1 MKNIKRVPV
10 VLQMEAVE
18 CGAASLAMI
27 LAYYKRFIPLE
38 KMRIDCNV
46 TRDGSLAK
54 YIVKAAAKHGL
65 EAKAYKMD
73 PEQIRQR
80 QDFPMIIHWNFNH
93 FVVLCG
99 FRGTDA
105 VINDPASGRIRV
117 PAEVF
122 DRSFTGIALCFQQ
135 GEAFERTGMP
145 AQTGGFI
152 KKMCRGQKSAFVF
165 IVVLGAAYSLL
176 NGLPPVFYKI
186 FTDRILLG
194 GSPEWLPALLL
205 AMLAAGVGMFLTGSL
220 QVLFARRLQ
229 AQLRIR
235 EAAVFFRKLLRLPA
249 AFFDQRFCGDIVSR
263 QQDGQ
268 EIISLFFERILPAF
282 MEVILMLCLY
292 GLMFSLDVRMSLV
305 AAVAGVLQLLAALL
319 RARHYGNLGRNLSR
333 DSGKLSGVKLSGISM
348 IETIKASGAEQGLLE
363 RILGYQTRYDN
374 ARLELE
380 KSRIRLGILPG
391 LMSGLSNGII
401 LILGIYAVFEGRQTI
416 GTLAAFQ
423 AFLQLCFSPMTSFAQ
438 GLQAAQ
444 EMKGNVERVQDVL
457 EYEDDP
463 LTGGAALSGSDV
475 LSGKKDDP
483 LPGSD
488 VLPETKDDP
497 LPEGNI
503 LSGTENSPLPE
514 TGDAGRLTG
523 RLCVRDISFGYSPV
537 TEPLIR
543 EFSMEAEP
551 GKVIALAGGSGSGK
565 STVTKLLCGLYP
577 CASGEVLYDDVRL
590 EELDIRLLRRSVAVV
605 DQQIALFGGTVRDN
619 ITMWDDSIRQE
630 KVIQACKD
638 ACIHQDIM
646 ARKHGYQHV
655 IREGG
660 SDFSG
665 GQRQRLEIARALV
678 KDPSVLI
685 MDEATS
691 ALDVMTEQKVMEAVR
706 RRGMTCVVIAHRLST
721 IRDADEIIMLERGV
735 IKERG
740 THEELMAADGA
751 YAALLR
757 ADEAGASPMKQ
768 ESAEQADAQKGE

>member
-1 MKNIKRVPV
+1 MENVKRVPV

-54 YIVKAAAKHGL
+54 YIVKAAAKHEL
-65 EAKAYKMD
+65 ETKAYKMD

-99 FRGTDA
+99 FRGKDA

-122 DRSFTGIALCFQQ
+122 DRSFTGIALCFRP
-135 GEAFERTGMP
+135 GEAFERIGMP

-152 KKMCRGQKSAFVF
+152 KKMCRGQKAAFVF
-165 IVVLGAAYSLL
+165 VIVLGAVYSLL

-205 AMLAAGVGMFLTGSL
+205 AMLVTGTGMLLAGGL
-220 QVLFARRLQ
+220 QVLFAKRLQ

-235 EAAVFFRKLLRLPA
+235 EAAVLFRKLLRLPA

-268 EIISLFFERILPAF
+268 EIISLFFERILPAL

-305 AAVAGVLQLLAALL
+305 AAAAGILQLLAALL
-319 RARHYGNLGRNLSR
+319 RAHHYGNLGRNLSR

-391 LMSGLSNGII
+391 LMAGLSNGII
-401 LILGIYAVFEGRQTI
+401 LILGIYAVFEGKQTI

-463 LTGGAALSGSDV
+463 LSGGAA
-475 LSGKKDDP
+475 

-488 VLPETKDDP
+488 VLPETENDP
-497 LPEGNI
+497 LSGGAVLPEMENDP
-503 LSGTENSPLPE
+503 LSGGAVLPE
-514 TGDAGRLTG
+514 TENAGRLTG

-543 EFSMEAEP
+543 NFSMEAEP

-565 STVTKLLCGLYP
+565 STVAKLLCGLYP
-577 CASGEVLYDDVRL
+577 CASGAVLYDDVRL
-590 EELDIRLLRRSVAVV
+590 EKLDIRLLRRSVAVV

-665 GQRQRLEIARALV
+665 GQRQRMEIARALV

-691 ALDVMTEQKVMEAVR
+691 ALDVMTEQKVMDAVR

-721 IRDADEIIMLERGV
+721 IRDADEIIMLECGV

-757 ADEAGASPMKQ
+757 ADEEGASPIKQ
-768 ESAEQADAQKGE
+768 ESAEQADVQKGE

>member
-1 MKNIKRVPV
+1 MENVKRVPV

-54 YIVKAAAKHGL
+54 YIVKAAAKHEL

-122 DRSFTGIALCFQQ
+122 DRSFTGIALCFRP
-135 GEAFERTGMP
+135 GEAFERIGMP

-152 KKMCRGQKSAFVF
+152 KKMCRGQKAAFVF
-165 IVVLGAAYSLL
+165 VIVLGAVYSLL

-205 AMLAAGVGMFLTGSL
+205 AMLATGTGMLLAGGL
-220 QVLFARRLQ
+220 QVLFAKRLQ

-268 EIISLFFERILPAF
+268 EIISLFFERILPAL

-305 AAVAGVLQLLAALL
+305 AAVAGALQLLAALL

-391 LMSGLSNGII
+391 LMAGLSNGII
-401 LILGIYAVFEGRQTI
+401 LILGIYAVFEGQQTI

-463 LTGGAALSGSDV
+463 LLGGAA
-475 LSGKKDDP
+475 

-488 VLPETKDDP
+488 VLPETV
-497 LPEGNI
+497 NV
-503 LSGTENSPLPE
+503 
-514 TGDAGRLTG
+514 GRLTG

-543 EFSMEAEP
+543 NFSMEAKP

-565 STVTKLLCGLYP
+565 STVAKLLCGLYP
-577 CASGEVLYDDVRL
+577 CASGAVLYDDVRL

-665 GQRQRLEIARALV
+665 GQRQRMEIARALV

-691 ALDVMTEQKVMEAVR
+691 ALDVMTEQKVMDAVR

-721 IRDADEIIMLERGV
+721 IRDADEIIMLECGV

-751 YAALLR
+751 YASLLR
-757 ADEAGASPMKQ
+757 ADEEVASPIKQ
-768 ESAEQADAQKGE
+768 ESAEQADVQKGE

>member
-1 MKNIKRVPV
+1 MKNVKRVPV

-54 YIVKAAAKHGL
+54 YIVKAAAKHEL

-99 FRGTDA
+99 FRGKDA

-122 DRSFTGIALCFQQ
+122 DRSFTGIALCFRP
-135 GEAFERTGMP
+135 GEAFERIGMP

-152 KKMCRGQKSAFVF
+152 KKMCRGQKAAFVF
-165 IVVLGAAYSLL
+165 VIVLGAVYSLL

-205 AMLAAGVGMFLTGSL
+205 AMLVTGTGMLLAGGL
-220 QVLFARRLQ
+220 QVLFAKRLQ

-268 EIISLFFERILPAF
+268 EIISLFFERILPAL

-305 AAVAGVLQLLAALL
+305 AAAAGILQLLAALL
-319 RARHYGNLGRNLSR
+319 RAHHYGNLGRNLSR

-391 LMSGLSNGII
+391 LMAGFSNGII
-401 LILGIYAVFEGRQTI
+401 LILGIYAVFEGKQTI

-463 LTGGAALSGSDV
+463 LSGGAA
-475 LSGKKDDP
+475 

-488 VLPETKDDP
+488 VLPETENDP
-497 LPEGNI
+497 L
-503 LSGTENSPLPE
+503 SGGAALPE
-514 TGDAGRLTG
+514 TENAGRLTG

-543 EFSMEAEP
+543 SFSMEAEP

-565 STVTKLLCGLYP
+565 STVAKLLCGLYP
-577 CASGEVLYDDVRL
+577 CASGAVLYDDVRL

-665 GQRQRLEIARALV
+665 GQRQRMEIARALV

-691 ALDVMTEQKVMEAVR
+691 ALDVMTEQKVMDAVR

-721 IRDADEIIMLERGV
+721 IRDADEIIMLECGV

-757 ADEAGASPMKQ
+757 ADEEGASPIKQ

>member
-1 MKNIKRVPV
+1 MENVKRVPV

-54 YIVKAAAKHGL
+54 YIVKAAAKHEL
-65 EAKAYKMD
+65 ETKAYKMD
-73 PEQIRQR
+73 TEQIRQR

-122 DRSFTGIALCFQQ
+122 DRSFTGIALCFRP
-135 GEAFERTGMP
+135 GEAFERIGMP

-152 KKMCRGQKSAFVF
+152 KKMCRGQKAAFVF
-165 IVVLGAAYSLL
+165 VIVLGAVYSLL

-205 AMLAAGVGMFLTGSL
+205 AMLATGTGMLLAGGL
-220 QVLFARRLQ
+220 QVLFAKRLQ

-268 EIISLFFERILPAF
+268 EIISLFFERILPAL

-305 AAVAGVLQLLAALL
+305 AAVAGILQLLAALL

-391 LMSGLSNGII
+391 LMAGLSNGII
-401 LILGIYAVFEGRQTI
+401 LILGIYAVFEGKQTI

-463 LTGGAALSGSDV
+463 LSGGAA
-475 LSGKKDDP
+475 

-488 VLPETKDDP
+488 VLPET
-497 LPEGNI
+497 
-503 LSGTENSPLPE
+503 EN
-514 TGDAGRLTG
+514 AGRLTG

-543 EFSMEAEP
+543 SFSMEAEP

-565 STVTKLLCGLYP
+565 STVAKLLCGLYP
-577 CASGEVLYDDVRL
+577 CASGAVLYDDVRL

-665 GQRQRLEIARALV
+665 GQRQRMEIARALV

-691 ALDVMTEQKVMEAVR
+691 ALDVMTEQKVMDAVR

-721 IRDADEIIMLERGV
+721 IRDADEIIMLECGV

-757 ADEAGASPMKQ
+757 ADEEGASPIKQ
-768 ESAEQADAQKGE
+768 ESAEQADVQKGE

>member
-1 MKNIKRVPV
+1 MENVKRVPV

-54 YIVKAAAKHGL
+54 YIVKAAAKHEL
-65 EAKAYKMD
+65 ETKAYKMD

-122 DRSFTGIALCFQQ
+122 DRSFTGIALCFRP
-135 GEAFERTGMP
+135 GEAFERIGMP

-152 KKMCRGQKSAFVF
+152 KKMCRGQKAAFVF
-165 IVVLGAAYSLL
+165 VIVLGAVYSLL

-205 AMLAAGVGMFLTGSL
+205 AMLATGTGMLLAGGL
-220 QVLFARRLQ
+220 QVLFAKRLQ

-249 AFFDQRFCGDIVSR
+249 AFFDQRCGGDIVSR

-268 EIISLFFERILPAF
+268 ESISLFFERILPAL
-282 MEVILMLCLY
+282 MEVILMFCLY

-305 AAVAGVLQLLAALL
+305 AVAAGILQLLAALL

-391 LMSGLSNGII
+391 LMAGLSNGII
-401 LILGIYAVFEGRQTI
+401 LILGIYAVFEGKQTI

-463 LTGGAALSGSDV
+463 LSGGAALPETENDS
-475 LSGKKDDP
+475 
-483 LPGSD
+483 LPGGAALPETENDSLPGGA
-488 VLPETKDDP
+488 VLPET
-497 LPEGNI
+497 GN
-503 LSGTENSPLPE
+503 T
-514 TGDAGRLTG
+514 GRLTG

-543 EFSMEAEP
+543 SFSMEAEP

-565 STVTKLLCGLYP
+565 STVAKLLCGLYP
-577 CASGEVLYDDVRL
+577 CASGAVLYDDVRL

-665 GQRQRLEIARALV
+665 GQRQRMEIARALV

-691 ALDVMTEQKVMEAVR
+691 ALDVMTEQKVMDAVR

-757 ADEAGASPMKQ
+757 ADEEGASPIKQ

>member
-1 MKNIKRVPV
+1 MENVKRVPV

-54 YIVKAAAKHGL
+54 YIVKAAAKHEL
-65 EAKAYKMD
+65 ETKAYKMD

-99 FRGTDA
+99 FRGKDA

-122 DRSFTGIALCFQQ
+122 DRSFTGIALCFRP
-135 GEAFERTGMP
+135 GEAFERIGMP

-152 KKMCRGQKSAFVF
+152 KKMCRGQKAAFVF
-165 IVVLGAAYSLL
+165 VIVLGAVYSLL

-205 AMLAAGVGMFLTGSL
+205 AMLVTGTGMLLAGGL
-220 QVLFARRLQ
+220 QVLFAKRLQ

-268 EIISLFFERILPAF
+268 EIISLFFERILPAL

-305 AAVAGVLQLLAALL
+305 AAAAGILQLLAALL
-319 RARHYGNLGRNLSR
+319 RAHHYGNLGRNLSR

-391 LMSGLSNGII
+391 LMAGLSNGII
-401 LILGIYAVFEGRQTI
+401 LILGIYAVFEGKQTI

-423 AFLQLCFSPMTSFAQ
+423 EFLQLCFSPMTSFAQ

-463 LTGGAALSGSDV
+463 LSGGAA
-475 LSGKKDDP
+475 

-488 VLPETKDDP
+488 VLPETENDP
-497 LPEGNI
+497 LSGGAVLPEMENDP
-503 LSGTENSPLPE
+503 LSGGAVLPE
-514 TGDAGRLTG
+514 TENAGRLTG

-543 EFSMEAEP
+543 NFSMEAEP

-565 STVTKLLCGLYP
+565 STVAKLLCGLYP
-577 CASGEVLYDDVRL
+577 CASGAVLYDDVRL
-590 EELDIRLLRRSVAVV
+590 EKLDIRLLRRSVAVV

-665 GQRQRLEIARALV
+665 GQRQRMEIARALV

-691 ALDVMTEQKVMEAVR
+691 ALDVMTEQKVMDAVR

-721 IRDADEIIMLERGV
+721 IRDADEIIMLECGV

-757 ADEAGASPMKQ
+757 ADEEGASPIKQ
-768 ESAEQADAQKGE
+768 ESAEQADVQKGE

>member
-1 MKNIKRVPV
+1 MENVKRVPV

-54 YIVKAAAKHGL
+54 YIVKAAAKHEL
-65 EAKAYKMD
+65 ETKAYKMD

-99 FRGTDA
+99 FRGKDA

-122 DRSFTGIALCFQQ
+122 DRSFTGIALCFRP
-135 GEAFERTGMP
+135 GEAFERIGMP

-152 KKMCRGQKSAFVF
+152 KKMCRGQKAAFVF
-165 IVVLGAAYSLL
+165 VIVLGAVYSLL

-205 AMLAAGVGMFLTGSL
+205 AMLVTGTGMLLAGGL
-220 QVLFARRLQ
+220 QVLFAKRLQ

-268 EIISLFFERILPAF
+268 EIISLFFERILPAL

-305 AAVAGVLQLLAALL
+305 AAAAGILQLLAALL
-319 RARHYGNLGRNLSR
+319 RAHHYGNLGRNLSR

-391 LMSGLSNGII
+391 LMAGLSNGII
-401 LILGIYAVFEGRQTI
+401 LILGIYAVFEGKQTI

-463 LTGGAALSGSDV
+463 LSGGAA
-475 LSGKKDDP
+475 

-488 VLPETKDDP
+488 VLPETENDP
-497 LPEGNI
+497 LSGGAVLPEMENDP
-503 LSGTENSPLPE
+503 LSGGAVLPE
-514 TGDAGRLTG
+514 TENAGRLTG

-543 EFSMEAEP
+543 NFSMEAEP

-565 STVTKLLCGLYP
+565 STVAKLLCGLYP
-577 CASGEVLYDDVRL
+577 CASGAVLYDDVRL
-590 EELDIRLLRRSVAVV
+590 EKLDIRLLRRSVAVV
-605 DQQIALFGGTVRDN
+605 GQQIALFGGTVRDN

-665 GQRQRLEIARALV
+665 GQRQRMEIARALV

-691 ALDVMTEQKVMEAVR
+691 ALDVMTEQKVMDAVR

-721 IRDADEIIMLERGV
+721 IRDADEIIMLECGV

-757 ADEAGASPMKQ
+757 ADEEGASPIKQ
-768 ESAEQADAQKGE
+768 ESAEQADVQKGE

>member
-1 MKNIKRVPV
+1 MENVKRVPV

-54 YIVKAAAKHGL
+54 YIVKAAAKHEL
-65 EAKAYKMD
+65 ETKAYKMD

-99 FRGTDA
+99 FRGKDA

-122 DRSFTGIALCFQQ
+122 DRSFTGIALCFRP
-135 GEAFERTGMP
+135 GEAFERIGMP

-152 KKMCRGQKSAFVF
+152 KKMCRGQKAAFVF
-165 IVVLGAAYSLL
+165 VIVLGAVYSLL

-205 AMLAAGVGMFLTGSL
+205 AMLVTGTGMLLAGGL
-220 QVLFARRLQ
+220 QVLFAKRLQ

-268 EIISLFFERILPAF
+268 EIISLFFERILPAL

-305 AAVAGVLQLLAALL
+305 AAAAGILQLLAALL
-319 RARHYGNLGRNLSR
+319 RAHHYGNLGRNLSR

-391 LMSGLSNGII
+391 LMAGFSNGII
-401 LILGIYAVFEGRQTI
+401 LILGIYAVFEGKQTI

-463 LTGGAALSGSDV
+463 LSGGAA
-475 LSGKKDDP
+475 

-488 VLPETKDDP
+488 VLPETENDP
-497 LPEGNI
+497 L
-503 LSGTENSPLPE
+503 SGGAALPE
-514 TGDAGRLTG
+514 TENAGRLTG

-543 EFSMEAEP
+543 SFSMEAEP

-565 STVTKLLCGLYP
+565 STVAKLLCGLYP
-577 CASGEVLYDDVRL
+577 CASGAVLYDDVRL

-665 GQRQRLEIARALV
+665 GQRQRMEIARALV

-691 ALDVMTEQKVMEAVR
+691 ALDVMTEQKVMDAVR
-706 RRGMTCVVIAHRLST
+706 RRGMTCVVIARRLST
-721 IRDADEIIMLERGV
+721 IRDADEIIMLECGV

-757 ADEAGASPMKQ
+757 ADEEGASPIKQ

>member
-1 MKNIKRVPV
+1 MENVKRVPV

-54 YIVKAAAKHGL
+54 YIVKAAAKHEL
-65 EAKAYKMD
+65 ETKAYKMD

-99 FRGTDA
+99 FRGKDA

-122 DRSFTGIALCFQQ
+122 DRSFTGIALCFRP
-135 GEAFERTGMP
+135 GEAFERIGMP

-152 KKMCRGQKSAFVF
+152 KKMCRGQKAAFVF
-165 IVVLGAAYSLL
+165 VIVLGAVYSLL

-205 AMLAAGVGMFLTGSL
+205 AMLVTGTGMLLAGGL
-220 QVLFARRLQ
+220 QVLFAKRLQ

-268 EIISLFFERILPAF
+268 EIISLFFERILPAL

-305 AAVAGVLQLLAALL
+305 AAAAGILQLLAALL
-319 RARHYGNLGRNLSR
+319 RAHHYGNLGRNLSR

-391 LMSGLSNGII
+391 LMAGLSNGII
-401 LILGIYAVFEGRQTI
+401 LILGIYAVFEGKQTI

-463 LTGGAALSGSDV
+463 LSGGAA
-475 LSGKKDDP
+475 

-488 VLPETKDDP
+488 VLPETENDP
-497 LPEGNI
+497 LSGGAVLPEMENDP
-503 LSGTENSPLPE
+503 LSGGAVLPE
-514 TGDAGRLTG
+514 TENAGRLTG

-543 EFSMEAEP
+543 NFSMEAEP

-565 STVTKLLCGLYP
+565 STVAKLLCGLYP
-577 CASGEVLYDDVRL
+577 CASGAVLYDDVRL
-590 EELDIRLLRRSVAVV
+590 EKLDIRLLRRSVAVV

-665 GQRQRLEIARALV
+665 GQRQRMEIARALV
-678 KDPSVLI
+678 KDSSVLI

-691 ALDVMTEQKVMEAVR
+691 ALDVMTEQKVMDAVR

-721 IRDADEIIMLERGV
+721 IRDADEIIMLECGV

-757 ADEAGASPMKQ
+757 ADEEGASPIKQ
-768 ESAEQADAQKGE
+768 ESAEQADVQKGE

>member
-1 MKNIKRVPV
+1 MENVKRVPV

-54 YIVKAAAKHGL
+54 YIVKAAAKHEL

-99 FRGTDA
+99 FCGTDA

-122 DRSFTGIALCFQQ
+122 DRSFTGIALCFRP
-135 GEAFERTGMP
+135 GEAFERIGMP

-152 KKMCRGQKSAFVF
+152 KKMCRGQKAAFVF
-165 IVVLGAAYSLL
+165 VIVLGAVYSLL

-205 AMLAAGVGMFLTGSL
+205 AMLATGTGMLLAGGL
-220 QVLFARRLQ
+220 QVLFAKRLQ

-268 EIISLFFERILPAF
+268 EIISLFFERILPAL

-305 AAVAGVLQLLAALL
+305 AAVAGALQLLAALL

-391 LMSGLSNGII
+391 LMAGLSNGII
-401 LILGIYAVFEGRQTI
+401 LILGIYAVFEGQQTI

-463 LTGGAALSGSDV
+463 LLGGAA
-475 LSGKKDDP
+475 

-488 VLPETKDDP
+488 VLPETV
-497 LPEGNI
+497 NV
-503 LSGTENSPLPE
+503 
-514 TGDAGRLTG
+514 GRLTG

-543 EFSMEAEP
+543 NFSMEAKP

-565 STVTKLLCGLYP
+565 STVAKLLCGLYP
-577 CASGEVLYDDVRL
+577 CASGAVLYDDVRL

-665 GQRQRLEIARALV
+665 GQRQRMEIARALV

-691 ALDVMTEQKVMEAVR
+691 ALDVMTEQKVMDAVR

-757 ADEAGASPMKQ
+757 ADEEGASPIKQ

>member
-1 MKNIKRVPV
+1 MENVKRVPV

-54 YIVKAAAKHGL
+54 YIVKAAAKHEL
-65 EAKAYKMD
+65 ETKAYKMD

-122 DRSFTGIALCFQQ
+122 DRSFTGIALCFRP
-135 GEAFERTGMP
+135 GEAFERIGMP

-152 KKMCRGQKSAFVF
+152 KKMCRGQKAAFVF
-165 IVVLGAAYSLL
+165 VIVLGAVYSLL

-205 AMLAAGVGMFLTGSL
+205 AMLATGTGMLLAGGL
-220 QVLFARRLQ
+220 QVLFAKRLQ

-268 EIISLFFERILPAF
+268 EIISLFFERILPAL
-282 MEVILMLCLY
+282 MEVILMFCLY

-305 AAVAGVLQLLAALL
+305 AVAAGILQLLAALL

-391 LMSGLSNGII
+391 LMAGLSNGII
-401 LILGIYAVFEGRQTI
+401 LILGIYAVFEGKQTI

-463 LTGGAALSGSDV
+463 LSGGAALPETENDS
-475 LSGKKDDP
+475 
-483 LPGSD
+483 LPG
-488 VLPETKDDP
+488 
-497 LPEGNI
+497 GAA
-503 LSGTENSPLPE
+503 LPE
-514 TGDAGRLTG
+514 TGNTGRLTG

-543 EFSMEAEP
+543 SFSMEAEP

-565 STVTKLLCGLYP
+565 STVAKLLCGLYP
-577 CASGEVLYDDVRL
+577 CASGAVLYDDVRL

-665 GQRQRLEIARALV
+665 GQRQRMEIARALV

-691 ALDVMTEQKVMEAVR
+691 ALDVMTEQKVMDAVR

-757 ADEAGASPMKQ
+757 ADEEGASPIKQ

>member
-1 MKNIKRVPV
+1 MENVKRVPV

-54 YIVKAAAKHGL
+54 YIVKAAAKHEL

-99 FRGTDA
+99 FCGTDA

-122 DRSFTGIALCFQQ
+122 DRSFTGIALCFRP
-135 GEAFERTGMP
+135 GEAFERIGMP

-152 KKMCRGQKSAFVF
+152 KKMCRGQKAAFVF
-165 IVVLGAAYSLL
+165 VIVLGAVYSLL

-205 AMLAAGVGMFLTGSL
+205 AMLATGTGMLLAGGL
-220 QVLFARRLQ
+220 QVLFAKRLQ

-268 EIISLFFERILPAF
+268 EIISLFFERILPAL

-305 AAVAGVLQLLAALL
+305 AAVAGALQLLAALL

-391 LMSGLSNGII
+391 LMAGLSNGII
-401 LILGIYAVFEGRQTI
+401 LILGIYAVFEGQQTI

-463 LTGGAALSGSDV
+463 LLGGAA
-475 LSGKKDDP
+475 

-488 VLPETKDDP
+488 VLPETV
-497 LPEGNI
+497 NV
-503 LSGTENSPLPE
+503 
-514 TGDAGRLTG
+514 GRLTG

-543 EFSMEAEP
+543 SFSMEAEP

-565 STVTKLLCGLYP
+565 STVAKLLCGLYP
-577 CASGEVLYDDVRL
+577 CASGAVLYDDVRL

-665 GQRQRLEIARALV
+665 GQRQRMEIARALV

-691 ALDVMTEQKVMEAVR
+691 ALDVMTEQKVMDAVR

-721 IRDADEIIMLERGV
+721 IRDADEIIMLECGV

-757 ADEAGASPMKQ
+757 ADEEGASPIKQ
-768 ESAEQADAQKGE
+768 ESAEQADVQKGE

>member
-1 MKNIKRVPV
+1 MENVKRVPV

-54 YIVKAAAKHGL
+54 YIVKAAAKHEL
-65 EAKAYKMD
+65 ETKAYKMD

-99 FRGTDA
+99 FRGKDA

-122 DRSFTGIALCFQQ
+122 DRSFTGIALCFRP
-135 GEAFERTGMP
+135 GEAFERIGMP

-152 KKMCRGQKSAFVF
+152 KKMCRGQKAAFVF
-165 IVVLGAAYSLL
+165 VIVLGAVYSLL

-205 AMLAAGVGMFLTGSL
+205 AMLVTGTGMLLAGGL
-220 QVLFARRLQ
+220 QVLFAKRLQ

-268 EIISLFFERILPAF
+268 EIISLFFERILPAL

-305 AAVAGVLQLLAALL
+305 AAAAGILQLLAALL
-319 RARHYGNLGRNLSR
+319 RAHHYGNLGRNLSR

-391 LMSGLSNGII
+391 LMAGFSNGII
-401 LILGIYAVFEGRQTI
+401 LILGIYAVFEGKQTI

-463 LTGGAALSGSDV
+463 LSGGAA
-475 LSGKKDDP
+475 

-488 VLPETKDDP
+488 VLPETENDP
-497 LPEGNI
+497 L
-503 LSGTENSPLPE
+503 SGGAALPE
-514 TGDAGRLTG
+514 TENAGRLTG

-543 EFSMEAEP
+543 SFSMEAEP

-565 STVTKLLCGLYP
+565 STVAKLLCGLYP
-577 CASGEVLYDDVRL
+577 CASGAVLYDDVRL

-665 GQRQRLEIARALV
+665 GQRQRMEIARALV

-691 ALDVMTEQKVMEAVR
+691 ALDVMTEQKVMDAVR

-721 IRDADEIIMLERGV
+721 IRDADEIIMLECGV

-757 ADEAGASPMKQ
+757 EDEEGASPIKQ

>member
-1 MKNIKRVPV
+1 MENVKRVPV

-54 YIVKAAAKHGL
+54 YIVKAAAKHEL
-65 EAKAYKMD
+65 ETKAYKMD

-122 DRSFTGIALCFQQ
+122 DRSFTGIALCFRP
-135 GEAFERTGMP
+135 GEAFERIGMP

-152 KKMCRGQKSAFVF
+152 KKMCRGQKAAFVF
-165 IVVLGAAYSLL
+165 VIVLGAVYSLL

-205 AMLAAGVGMFLTGSL
+205 AMLVTGTGMLLAGGL
-220 QVLFARRLQ
+220 QVLFAKRLQ

-268 EIISLFFERILPAF
+268 EIISLFFERILPAL
-282 MEVILMLCLY
+282 MEVILMFCLY

-305 AAVAGVLQLLAALL
+305 AVAAGILQLLAALL

-391 LMSGLSNGII
+391 LMAGLSNGII
-401 LILGIYAVFEGRQTI
+401 LILGIYAVFEGKQTI

-463 LTGGAALSGSDV
+463 LSGGAALPETENDS
-475 LSGKKDDP
+475 
-483 LPGSD
+483 LPGGAALPETENDSLPGGA
-488 VLPETKDDP
+488 VLPET
-497 LPEGNI
+497 GN
-503 LSGTENSPLPE
+503 T
-514 TGDAGRLTG
+514 GRLTG

-543 EFSMEAEP
+543 SFSMEAEP

-565 STVTKLLCGLYP
+565 STVAKLLCGLYP
-577 CASGEVLYDDVRL
+577 CASGAVLYDDVRL

-665 GQRQRLEIARALV
+665 GQRQRMEIARALV

-691 ALDVMTEQKVMEAVR
+691 ALDVMTEQKVMDAVR

-721 IRDADEIIMLERGV
+721 IRDADEIIMLECGV

-757 ADEAGASPMKQ
+757 ADEEGASPIKQ
-768 ESAEQADAQKGE
+768 ESAEQADVQKGE

>member
-1 MKNIKRVPV
+1 MENVKRVPV

-54 YIVKAAAKHGL
+54 YIVKAAAKHEL

-122 DRSFTGIALCFQQ
+122 DRSFTGIALCFRP
-135 GEAFERTGMP
+135 GEAFERIGMP

-152 KKMCRGQKSAFVF
+152 KKMCRGQKAAFVF
-165 IVVLGAAYSLL
+165 VIVLGAVYSLL

-205 AMLAAGVGMFLTGSL
+205 AMLATGTGMLLAGGL
-220 QVLFARRLQ
+220 QVLFAKRLQ

-268 EIISLFFERILPAF
+268 EIISLFFERILPAL

-305 AAVAGVLQLLAALL
+305 AAAAGILQLLAALL
-319 RARHYGNLGRNLSR
+319 RAHHYGNLGRNLSR

-391 LMSGLSNGII
+391 LMAGLSNGII
-401 LILGIYAVFEGRQTI
+401 LILGIYAVFEGQQTI

-457 EYEDDP
+457 EYEDDSLP
-463 LTGGAALSGSDV
+463 GGAALPETENDS
-475 LSGKKDDP
+475 
-483 LPGSD
+483 LPGGA
-488 VLPETKDDP
+488 VLPET
-497 LPEGNI
+497 GN
-503 LSGTENSPLPE
+503 T
-514 TGDAGRLTG
+514 GRLTG

-543 EFSMEAEP
+543 SFSMEAEP

-565 STVTKLLCGLYP
+565 STVAKLLCGLYP
-577 CASGEVLYDDVRL
+577 CASGAVLYDDVRL
-590 EELDIRLLRRSVAVV
+590 EELDIQLLRRSVAVV

-665 GQRQRLEIARALV
+665 GQRQRMEIARALV

-691 ALDVMTEQKVMEAVR
+691 ALDVMTEQKVMDAVR

-721 IRDADEIIMLERGV
+721 IRDADEIIMLECGV

-757 ADEAGASPMKQ
+757 ADEEGASPIKQ
-768 ESAEQADAQKGE
+768 ESAEQADVQKGE

>member
-1 MKNIKRVPV
+1 MENVKRVPV

-54 YIVKAAAKHGL
+54 YIVKAAAKHEL
-65 EAKAYKMD
+65 ETKAYKMD

-122 DRSFTGIALCFQQ
+122 DQSFTGIALCFRP
-135 GEAFERTGMP
+135 GEAFERIGMP

-152 KKMCRGQKSAFVF
+152 KKMCRGQKAAFVF
-165 IVVLGAAYSLL
+165 VIVLGAVYSLL

-205 AMLAAGVGMFLTGSL
+205 AMLATGTGMLLAGGL
-220 QVLFARRLQ
+220 QVLFAKRLQ

-268 EIISLFFERILPAF
+268 EIISLFFERILPAL

-305 AAVAGVLQLLAALL
+305 AAVAGILQLLAALL

-391 LMSGLSNGII
+391 LMAGLSNGII
-401 LILGIYAVFEGRQTI
+401 LILGIYAVFEGKQTI

-463 LTGGAALSGSDV
+463 LSGGAA
-475 LSGKKDDP
+475 

-488 VLPETKDDP
+488 VLPET
-497 LPEGNI
+497 
-503 LSGTENSPLPE
+503 EN
-514 TGDAGRLTG
+514 AGRLTG

-543 EFSMEAEP
+543 NFSMEAEP

-565 STVTKLLCGLYP
+565 STVAKLLCGLYP
-577 CASGEVLYDDVRL
+577 CASGAVLYDDVRL

-665 GQRQRLEIARALV
+665 GQRQRMEIARALV

-691 ALDVMTEQKVMEAVR
+691 ALDVMTEQKVMDAVR

-721 IRDADEIIMLERGV
+721 IRDADEIIMLECGV

-757 ADEAGASPMKQ
+757 ADEEGASPIKQ
-768 ESAEQADAQKGE
+768 ESAEQADVQKGE

>member
-1 MKNIKRVPV
+1 MENVKRVPV

-54 YIVKAAAKHGL
+54 YIVKAAAKHEL
-65 EAKAYKMD
+65 ETKAYKMD

-122 DRSFTGIALCFQQ
+122 DRSFTGIALCFRP
-135 GEAFERTGMP
+135 GEAFERIGMP

-152 KKMCRGQKSAFVF
+152 KKMCRGQKAAFVF
-165 IVVLGAAYSLL
+165 VIVLGAVYSLL

-205 AMLAAGVGMFLTGSL
+205 AMLATGTGMLLAGGLL
-220 QVLFARRLQ
+220 VLFAKRLQ

-268 EIISLFFERILPAF
+268 EIISLFFERILPAL
-282 MEVILMLCLY
+282 MEVILMFCLY

-305 AAVAGVLQLLAALL
+305 AVAAGILQLLAALL

-391 LMSGLSNGII
+391 LMAGLSNGII
-401 LILGIYAVFEGRQTI
+401 LILGIYAVFEGKQTI

-463 LTGGAALSGSDV
+463 LSGGAALPETENDS
-475 LSGKKDDP
+475 
-483 LPGSD
+483 LPGGA
-488 VLPETKDDP
+488 VLPET
-497 LPEGNI
+497 GN
-503 LSGTENSPLPE
+503 T
-514 TGDAGRLTG
+514 GRLTG

-543 EFSMEAEP
+543 SFSMEAEP

-565 STVTKLLCGLYP
+565 STVAKLLCGLYP
-577 CASGEVLYDDVRL
+577 CASGAVLYDDVRL

-665 GQRQRLEIARALV
+665 GQRQRMEIARALV

-691 ALDVMTEQKVMEAVR
+691 ALDVMTEQKVMDAVR

-757 ADEAGASPMKQ
+757 ADEEGASPIKQ

>member
-1 MKNIKRVPV
+1 MENVKRVPV

-54 YIVKAAAKHGL
+54 YIVKAAAKHEL
-65 EAKAYKMD
+65 ETKAYKMD

-99 FRGTDA
+99 FRGKDA

-122 DRSFTGIALCFQQ
+122 DRSFTGIALCFRP
-135 GEAFERTGMP
+135 GEAFERIGMP

-152 KKMCRGQKSAFVF
+152 KKMCRGQKVAFVF
-165 IVVLGAAYSLL
+165 VIVLGAVYSLL

-205 AMLAAGVGMFLTGSL
+205 AMLATGTGMLLAGGL
-220 QVLFARRLQ
+220 QVLFAKRLQ

-268 EIISLFFERILPAF
+268 EIISLFFERILPAL
-282 MEVILMLCLY
+282 MEVILMFCLY

-305 AAVAGVLQLLAALL
+305 AVAAGILQLLAALL

-391 LMSGLSNGII
+391 LMAGLSNGII
-401 LILGIYAVFEGRQTI
+401 LILGIYAVFEGKQTI

-463 LTGGAALSGSDV
+463 LSGGAALPETENDS
-475 LSGKKDDP
+475 
-483 LPGSD
+483 LPGGA
-488 VLPETKDDP
+488 VLPET
-497 LPEGNI
+497 GN
-503 LSGTENSPLPE
+503 T
-514 TGDAGRLTG
+514 GRLTG

-543 EFSMEAEP
+543 SFSMEAEP

-565 STVTKLLCGLYP
+565 STVAKLLCGLYP
-577 CASGEVLYDDVRL
+577 CASGAVLYDDVRL

-665 GQRQRLEIARALV
+665 GQRQRMEIARALV

-691 ALDVMTEQKVMEAVR
+691 ALDVMTEQKVMDAVR

-757 ADEAGASPMKQ
+757 ADEEGASPIKQ

>member
-1 MKNIKRVPV
+1 MENVKRVPV

-54 YIVKAAAKHGL
+54 YIVKAAAKHEL
-65 EAKAYKMD
+65 ETKAYKMD

-99 FRGTDA
+99 FRGKDA

-122 DRSFTGIALCFQQ
+122 DRSFTGIALCFRP
-135 GEAFERTGMP
+135 GEAFERIGMP

-152 KKMCRGQKSAFVF
+152 KKMCRGQKAAFVF
-165 IVVLGAAYSLL
+165 VIVLGAVYSLL

-205 AMLAAGVGMFLTGSL
+205 AMLVTGTGMLLAGGL
-220 QVLFARRLQ
+220 QVLFAKRLQ

-268 EIISLFFERILPAF
+268 EIISLFFERILPAL

-305 AAVAGVLQLLAALL
+305 AAAAGILQLLAALL
-319 RARHYGNLGRNLSR
+319 RAHHYGNLGRNLSR

-391 LMSGLSNGII
+391 LMAGFSNGII
-401 LILGIYAVFEGRQTI
+401 LILGIYAVFEGKQTI

-463 LTGGAALSGSDV
+463 LSGGAA
-475 LSGKKDDP
+475 

-488 VLPETKDDP
+488 VLPETENDP
-497 LPEGNI
+497 L
-503 LSGTENSPLPE
+503 SGGAALPE
-514 TGDAGRLTG
+514 TENAGRLTG

-543 EFSMEAEP
+543 SFSMEAEP

-565 STVTKLLCGLYP
+565 STVAKLLCGLYP
-577 CASGEVLYDDVRL
+577 CASGAVLYDDVRL

-665 GQRQRLEIARALV
+665 GQRQRMEIARALV

-691 ALDVMTEQKVMEAVR
+691 ALDVMTEQKVMDAVR

-721 IRDADEIIMLERGV
+721 IRDADEIIMLECGV

-757 ADEAGASPMKQ
+757 ADEEGASPIKQ
-768 ESAEQADAQKGE
+768 ESAEQADVQKGE

>member
-1 MKNIKRVPV
+1 MENVKRVPV

-54 YIVKAAAKHGL
+54 YIVKAAAKHEL
-65 EAKAYKMD
+65 ETKAYKMD

-122 DRSFTGIALCFQQ
+122 DRSFTGIALCFRP
-135 GEAFERTGMP
+135 GEAFERIGMP

-152 KKMCRGQKSAFVF
+152 KKMCRGQKAAFVF
-165 IVVLGAAYSLL
+165 VVVLGAVYSLL

-194 GSPEWLPALLL
+194 GSPEWLPALLF
-205 AMLAAGVGMFLTGSL
+205 AMLATGTGMLLAGGL
-220 QVLFARRLQ
+220 QVLFAKRLQ

-268 EIISLFFERILPAF
+268 EIISLFFERILPAL

-305 AAVAGVLQLLAALL
+305 AAAAGILQLLAALL

-391 LMSGLSNGII
+391 LMAGLSNGII
-401 LILGIYAVFEGRQTI
+401 LILGIYAVFEGQQTI

-463 LTGGAALSGSDV
+463 LSGGAA
-475 LSGKKDDP
+475 

-488 VLPETKDDP
+488 VLPETENDP
-497 LPEGNI
+497 L
-503 LSGTENSPLPE
+503 SGGAALPE
-514 TGDAGRLTG
+514 TENAGRLTG

-543 EFSMEAEP
+543 SFSMEAEP

-565 STVTKLLCGLYP
+565 STVAKLLCGLYP
-577 CASGEVLYDDVRL
+577 CASGAVLYDDVRL

-665 GQRQRLEIARALV
+665 GQRQRMEIARALV

-691 ALDVMTEQKVMEAVR
+691 ALDVMTEQKVMDAVR

-721 IRDADEIIMLERGV
+721 IRDADEIIMLECGV

-757 ADEAGASPMKQ
+757 ADEEGASPIKQ
-768 ESAEQADAQKGE
+768 ESAEQADVQKGE

>member
-1 MKNIKRVPV
+1 MENVKRVPV

-54 YIVKAAAKHGL
+54 YIVKAAAKHEL
-65 EAKAYKMD
+65 ETKAYKMD

-99 FRGTDA
+99 FRGKDA

-122 DRSFTGIALCFQQ
+122 DRSFTGIALCFRP
-135 GEAFERTGMP
+135 GEAFERIGMP

-152 KKMCRGQKSAFVF
+152 KKMCRGQKAAFVF
-165 IVVLGAAYSLL
+165 VIVLGAVYSLL

-205 AMLAAGVGMFLTGSL
+205 AMLVTGTGMLLAGGL
-220 QVLFARRLQ
+220 QVLFAKRLQ

-268 EIISLFFERILPAF
+268 EIISLFFERILPAL

-305 AAVAGVLQLLAALL
+305 AAAAGILQLLAALL
-319 RARHYGNLGRNLSR
+319 RAHHYGNLGRNLSR

-391 LMSGLSNGII
+391 LMAGFSNGII
-401 LILGIYAVFEGRQTI
+401 LILGIYAVFEGKQTI

-463 LTGGAALSGSDV
+463 LSGGAA
-475 LSGKKDDP
+475 

-488 VLPETKDDP
+488 VLPET
-497 LPEGNI
+497 
-503 LSGTENSPLPE
+503 EN
-514 TGDAGRLTG
+514 AGRLTG

-543 EFSMEAEP
+543 SFSMEAEP

-565 STVTKLLCGLYP
+565 STVAKLLCGLYP
-577 CASGEVLYDDVRL
+577 CASGAVLYDDVRL

-665 GQRQRLEIARALV
+665 GQRQRMEIARALV

-691 ALDVMTEQKVMEAVR
+691 ALDVMTEQKVMDAVR

-721 IRDADEIIMLERGV
+721 IRDADEIIMLECGV

-757 ADEAGASPMKQ
+757 ADEEGASPIKQ

>member
-1 MKNIKRVPV
+1 MENVKRVPV

-54 YIVKAAAKHGL
+54 YIVKAAAKHEL
-65 EAKAYKMD
+65 ETKAYKMD

-122 DRSFTGIALCFQQ
+122 DRSFTGIALCFRP
-135 GEAFERTGMP
+135 GEAFERIGMP

-152 KKMCRGQKSAFVF
+152 KKMCRGQKAAFVF
-165 IVVLGAAYSLL
+165 VIVLGAVYSLL

-205 AMLAAGVGMFLTGSL
+205 AMLVTGTGMLLAGGL
-220 QVLFARRLQ
+220 QVLFAKRLQ

-268 EIISLFFERILPAF
+268 EIISLFFERILPAL
-282 MEVILMLCLY
+282 MEVILMFCLY

-305 AAVAGVLQLLAALL
+305 AVAAGILQLLAALL

-391 LMSGLSNGII
+391 LMAGFSNGII
-401 LILGIYAVFEGRQTI
+401 LILGIYAVFEGKQTI

-463 LTGGAALSGSDV
+463 LSGGAA
-475 LSGKKDDP
+475 

-488 VLPETKDDP
+488 VLPETENDP
-497 LPEGNI
+497 L
-503 LSGTENSPLPE
+503 SGGAALPE
-514 TGDAGRLTG
+514 TENAGRLTG

-543 EFSMEAEP
+543 SFSMEAEP

-565 STVTKLLCGLYP
+565 STVAKLLCGLYP
-577 CASGEVLYDDVRL
+577 CASGAVLYDDVRL

-665 GQRQRLEIARALV
+665 GQRQRMEIARALV

-691 ALDVMTEQKVMEAVR
+691 ALDVMTEQKVMDAVR

-721 IRDADEIIMLERGV
+721 IRDADEIIMLECGV

-757 ADEAGASPMKQ
+757 ADEEGASPIKQ

>member
-1 MKNIKRVPV
+1 
-10 VLQMEAVE
+10 
-18 CGAASLAMI
+18 
-27 LAYYKRFIPLE
+27 
-38 KMRIDCNV
+38 
-46 TRDGSLAK
+46 
-54 YIVKAAAKHGL
+54 
-65 EAKAYKMD
+65 
-73 PEQIRQR
+73 
-80 QDFPMIIHWNFNH
+80 
-93 FVVLCG
+93 
-99 FRGTDA
+99 
-105 VINDPASGRIRV
+105 
-117 PAEVF
+117 
-122 DRSFTGIALCFQQ
+122 
-135 GEAFERTGMP
+135 
-145 AQTGGFI
+145 
-152 KKMCRGQKSAFVF
+152 
-165 IVVLGAAYSLL
+165 
-176 NGLPPVFYKI
+176 
-186 FTDRILLG
+186 
-194 GSPEWLPALLL
+194 
-205 AMLAAGVGMFLTGSL
+205 
-220 QVLFARRLQ
+220 
-229 AQLRIR
+229 
-235 EAAVFFRKLLRLPA
+235 
-249 AFFDQRFCGDIVSR
+249 
-263 QQDGQ
+263 
-268 EIISLFFERILPAF
+268 

-305 AAVAGVLQLLAALL
+305 AAVAGILQLLAALL

-391 LMSGLSNGII
+391 LMAGLSNGII
-401 LILGIYAVFEGRQTI
+401 LILGIYAVFEGQQTI

-463 LTGGAALSGSDV
+463 LSGGAALPETE
-475 LSGKKDDP
+475 KDS
-483 LPGSD
+483 LPGGAALPETENDSLPGGA
-488 VLPETKDDP
+488 VLPET
-497 LPEGNI
+497 GN
-503 LSGTENSPLPE
+503 T
-514 TGDAGRLTG
+514 GRLTG
-523 RLCVRDISFGYSPV
+523 RRDISFGYSPV

-543 EFSMEAEP
+543 SFSMEAEP

-565 STVTKLLCGLYP
+565 STVAKLLCGLYP
-577 CASGEVLYDDVRL
+577 CASGAVLYDDVRL

-665 GQRQRLEIARALV
+665 GQRQRMEIARALV

-691 ALDVMTEQKVMEAVR
+691 ALDVMTEQKVMDAVR

-721 IRDADEIIMLERGV
+721 IRDADEIIMLECGV

-757 ADEAGASPMKQ
+757 ADEEGASPIKQ
-768 ESAEQADAQKGE
+768 ESAEQAAAQKGE

>member
-1 MKNIKRVPV
+1 MENVKRVPV

-54 YIVKAAAKHGL
+54 YIVKAAAKHEL
-65 EAKAYKMD
+65 ETKAYKMD

-99 FRGTDA
+99 FRGKDA

-122 DRSFTGIALCFQQ
+122 DRSFTGIALCFRP
-135 GEAFERTGMP
+135 GEAFERIGMP

-152 KKMCRGQKSAFVF
+152 KKMCRGQKAAFVF
-165 IVVLGAAYSLL
+165 VIVLGAVYSLL

-205 AMLAAGVGMFLTGSL
+205 AMLVTGTGMLLAGGL
-220 QVLFARRLQ
+220 QVLFAKRLQ

-305 AAVAGVLQLLAALL
+305 AAAAGILQLLAALL
-319 RARHYGNLGRNLSR
+319 RAHHYGNLGRNLSR

-391 LMSGLSNGII
+391 LMAGFSNGII
-401 LILGIYAVFEGRQTI
+401 LILGIYAVFEGKQTI

-463 LTGGAALSGSDV
+463 LSGGAALPETENDS
-475 LSGKKDDP
+475 
-483 LPGSD
+483 LPGGA
-488 VLPETKDDP
+488 VLPET
-497 LPEGNI
+497 GN
-503 LSGTENSPLPE
+503 T
-514 TGDAGRLTG
+514 GRLTG

-543 EFSMEAEP
+543 SFSMEAEP

-565 STVTKLLCGLYP
+565 STVAKLLCGLYP
-577 CASGEVLYDDVRL
+577 CASGAVLYDDVRL

-665 GQRQRLEIARALV
+665 GQRQRMEIARALV

-691 ALDVMTEQKVMEAVR
+691 ALDVMTEQKVMDAVR

-721 IRDADEIIMLERGV
+721 IRDADEIIMLECGV

-757 ADEAGASPMKQ
+757 ADEEGASPIKQ
-768 ESAEQADAQKGE
+768 ESAEQADVQKGE

>member
-1 MKNIKRVPV
+1 MENVKRVPV

-54 YIVKAAAKHGL
+54 YIVKAAAKHEL
-65 EAKAYKMD
+65 ETKAYKMD

-99 FRGTDA
+99 FRGKDA

-122 DRSFTGIALCFQQ
+122 DRSFTGIALCFRP
-135 GEAFERTGMP
+135 GEAFERIGMP

-152 KKMCRGQKSAFVF
+152 KKMCRGQKAAFVF
-165 IVVLGAAYSLL
+165 VIVLGAVYSLL

-205 AMLAAGVGMFLTGSL
+205 AMLVTGTGMLLAGGL
-220 QVLFARRLQ
+220 QVLFAKRLQ

-268 EIISLFFERILPAF
+268 EIISLFFERILPVL

-305 AAVAGVLQLLAALL
+305 AAAAGILQLLAALL
-319 RARHYGNLGRNLSR
+319 RAHHYGNLGRNLSR

-391 LMSGLSNGII
+391 LMAGFSNGII
-401 LILGIYAVFEGRQTI
+401 LILGIYAVFEGKQTI

-463 LTGGAALSGSDV
+463 LSGGAA
-475 LSGKKDDP
+475 

-488 VLPETKDDP
+488 VLPETENDP
-497 LPEGNI
+497 L
-503 LSGTENSPLPE
+503 SGGAALPE
-514 TGDAGRLTG
+514 TENAGRLTG

-543 EFSMEAEP
+543 SFSMEAEP

-565 STVTKLLCGLYP
+565 STVAKLLCGLYP
-577 CASGEVLYDDVRL
+577 CASGAVLYDDVRL

-665 GQRQRLEIARALV
+665 GQRQRMEIARALV

-691 ALDVMTEQKVMEAVR
+691 ALDVMTEQKVMDAVR

-721 IRDADEIIMLERGV
+721 IRDADEIIMLECGV

-757 ADEAGASPMKQ
+757 ADEEGASPIKQ

>member
-1 MKNIKRVPV
+1 MENVKRVPV

-54 YIVKAAAKHGL
+54 YIIKAAAKHEL

-122 DRSFTGIALCFQQ
+122 DRSFTGIALCFRP
-135 GEAFERTGMP
+135 GEAFERIGMP

-152 KKMCRGQKSAFVF
+152 KKMCRGQKAAFVF
-165 IVVLGAAYSLL
+165 VIVLGAVYSLL

-205 AMLAAGVGMFLTGSL
+205 AMLATGTGMLLAGGL
-220 QVLFARRLQ
+220 QVLFAKRLQ

-268 EIISLFFERILPAF
+268 EIISLFFERILPAL

-305 AAVAGVLQLLAALL
+305 AAAAGILQLLAALL

-391 LMSGLSNGII
+391 LMAGLSNGII
-401 LILGIYAVFEGRQTI
+401 LILGIYAVFEGQQTI

-463 LTGGAALSGSDV
+463 LSGGAALPETENDS
-475 LSGKKDDP
+475 
-483 LPGSD
+483 LPGGA
-488 VLPETKDDP
+488 VLPET
-497 LPEGNI
+497 GN
-503 LSGTENSPLPE
+503 T
-514 TGDAGRLTG
+514 GRLTG

-543 EFSMEAEP
+543 SFSMEAEP

-565 STVTKLLCGLYP
+565 STVAKLLCGLYP
-577 CASGEVLYDDVRL
+577 CASGAVLYDDVRL

-665 GQRQRLEIARALV
+665 GQRQRMEIARALV

-691 ALDVMTEQKVMEAVR
+691 ALDVMTEQKVMDAVR

-721 IRDADEIIMLERGV
+721 IRDADEIIMLECGV

-757 ADEAGASPMKQ
+757 ADEEGASPIKQ
-768 ESAEQADAQKGE
+768 ESAEQADVQKGE

>member
-1 MKNIKRVPV
+1 MKNVKRVPV

-54 YIVKAAAKHGL
+54 YIVKAAAKHEL

-122 DRSFTGIALCFQQ
+122 DRSFTGIALCFRP
-135 GEAFERTGMP
+135 GEAFERIGMP

-152 KKMCRGQKSAFVF
+152 KKMCRGQKAAFVF
-165 IVVLGAAYSLL
+165 VIVLGAVYSLL

-205 AMLAAGVGMFLTGSL
+205 AMLATGTGMFLAGGL
-220 QVLFARRLQ
+220 QVLFAKRLQ

-268 EIISLFFERILPAF
+268 EIISLFFERILPAL

-305 AAVAGVLQLLAALL
+305 AAAAGILQLLAALL

-391 LMSGLSNGII
+391 LMAGLSNGII
-401 LILGIYAVFEGRQTI
+401 LILGIYAVFEGQQTI

-463 LTGGAALSGSDV
+463 LSGGAALPETENDS
-475 LSGKKDDP
+475 
-483 LPGSD
+483 LPGGA
-488 VLPETKDDP
+488 VLPET
-497 LPEGNI
+497 GNI
-503 LSGTENSPLPE
+503 
-514 TGDAGRLTG
+514 GRLTG

-543 EFSMEAEP
+543 SFSMEAEP

-565 STVTKLLCGLYP
+565 STVAKLLCGLYP
-577 CASGEVLYDDVRL
+577 CASGAVLYDDVRL

-665 GQRQRLEIARALV
+665 GQRQRMEIARALV

-691 ALDVMTEQKVMEAVR
+691 ALDVMTEQKVMDAVR

-721 IRDADEIIMLERGV
+721 IRDADEIIMLECGV

-757 ADEAGASPMKQ
+757 ADEEGASSIK
-768 ESAEQADAQKGE
+768 AGIR

>member
-1 MKNIKRVPV
+1 MENVKRVPV

-54 YIVKAAAKHGL
+54 YIVKAAAKHEL
-65 EAKAYKMD
+65 ETKAYKMD

-122 DRSFTGIALCFQQ
+122 DRSFTGIALCFRP
-135 GEAFERTGMP
+135 GEAFERIGMP

-152 KKMCRGQKSAFVF
+152 KKMCRGQKAAFVF
-165 IVVLGAAYSLL
+165 VIVLGAVYSLL

-205 AMLAAGVGMFLTGSL
+205 AMLATGTGMLLAGGL
-220 QVLFARRLQ
+220 QVLFAKRLQ

-268 EIISLFFERILPAF
+268 EIISLFFERILPAL

-305 AAVAGVLQLLAALL
+305 AAVAGTLQLLAALL

-391 LMSGLSNGII
+391 LMAGLSNGII
-401 LILGIYAVFEGRQTI
+401 LILGIYAVFEGQQTI

-463 LTGGAALSGSDV
+463 LSGGAALA
-475 LSGKKDDP
+475 
-483 LPGSD
+483 GSD
-488 VLPETKDDP
+488 VLPETENDS
-497 LPEGNI
+497 LPG
-503 LSGTENSPLPE
+503 GAVLPE
-514 TGDAGRLTG
+514 TGNTGRLTG

-543 EFSMEAEP
+543 GFSMEAEP

-565 STVTKLLCGLYP
+565 STVAKLLCGLYP
-577 CASGEVLYDDVRL
+577 CASGAVLYDDVRL

-638 ACIHQDIM
+638 AYIHQDIM

-665 GQRQRLEIARALV
+665 GQRQRMEIARALV

-691 ALDVMTEQKVMEAVR
+691 ALDVMTEQKVMDAVR

-721 IRDADEIIMLERGV
+721 IRDADEIIMLECGV

-751 YAALLR
+751 YAALLQ
-757 ADEAGASPMKQ
+757 ADEEGASPIKQ
-768 ESAEQADAQKGE
+768 ESAEQADVQKGE

>member
-1 MKNIKRVPV
+1 MENVKRVPV

-54 YIVKAAAKHGL
+54 YIVKAAAKHEL
-65 EAKAYKMD
+65 ETKAYKMD

-122 DRSFTGIALCFQQ
+122 DRSFTGIALCFRP
-135 GEAFERTGMP
+135 GEAFERIGMP

-152 KKMCRGQKSAFVF
+152 KKMCRGQKAAFVF
-165 IVVLGAAYSLL
+165 VIVLGAVYSLL

-205 AMLAAGVGMFLTGSL
+205 AMLVTGTGMLLAGGL
-220 QVLFARRLQ
+220 QVLFAKRLQ

-268 EIISLFFERILPAF
+268 EIISLFFERILPAL

-305 AAVAGVLQLLAALL
+305 AAVAGTLQLLAALL

-391 LMSGLSNGII
+391 LMAGLSNGII
-401 LILGIYAVFEGRQTI
+401 LILGIYAVFEGQQTI

-463 LTGGAALSGSDV
+463 LSGGAA
-475 LSGKKDDP
+475 

-488 VLPETKDDP
+488 VLTETENDP
-497 LPEGNI
+497 L
-503 LSGTENSPLPE
+503 SGGAALPE
-514 TGDAGRLTG
+514 TENDSLPGGAVLSETGNTGRLTG

-543 EFSMEAEP
+543 SFSMEAEP

-565 STVTKLLCGLYP
+565 STVAKLLCGLYP
-577 CASGEVLYDDVRL
+577 CASGAVLYDDVRL

-665 GQRQRLEIARALV
+665 GQRQRMEIARALV

-691 ALDVMTEQKVMEAVR
+691 ALDVMTEQKVMDAVR

-721 IRDADEIIMLERGV
+721 IRDADEIIMLECGV

-757 ADEAGASPMKQ
+757 ADEEGVSPIKQ
-768 ESAEQADAQKGE
+768 ESAEQADVQKGE

>member
-1 MKNIKRVPV
+1 MENVKRVPV

-54 YIVKAAAKHGL
+54 YIVKAAAKHEL
-65 EAKAYKMD
+65 ETKAYKMD

-122 DRSFTGIALCFQQ
+122 DRSFTGIALCFRP
-135 GEAFERTGMP
+135 GEAFERIGMP

-152 KKMCRGQKSAFVF
+152 KKMCRGQKAAFVF
-165 IVVLGAAYSLL
+165 VIVLGAVYSLL

-194 GSPEWLPALLL
+194 GSPEWLPALLF
-205 AMLAAGVGMFLTGSL
+205 AMLATGTGMLLAGGL
-220 QVLFARRLQ
+220 QVLFAKRLQ

-268 EIISLFFERILPAF
+268 EIISLFFERILPAL

-305 AAVAGVLQLLAALL
+305 AAVAGILQLLAALL

-348 IETIKASGAEQGLLE
+348 IETIKGSGAEQGLLE

-391 LMSGLSNGII
+391 LMAGLSNGII
-401 LILGIYAVFEGRQTI
+401 LILGIYAVFEGKQTI

-463 LTGGAALSGSDV
+463 LSGGAA
-475 LSGKKDDP
+475 

-488 VLPETKDDP
+488 VCRKRRT
-497 LPEGNI
+497 I
-503 LSGTENSPLPE
+503 LY
-514 TGDAGRLTG
+514 R
-523 RLCVRDISFGYSPV
+523 
-537 TEPLIR
+537 
-543 EFSMEAEP
+543 
-551 GKVIALAGGSGSGK
+551 
-565 STVTKLLCGLYP
+565 
-577 CASGEVLYDDVRL
+577 
-590 EELDIRLLRRSVAVV
+590 
-605 DQQIALFGGTVRDN
+605 
-619 ITMWDDSIRQE
+619 
-630 KVIQACKD
+630 
-638 ACIHQDIM
+638 
-646 ARKHGYQHV
+646 
-655 IREGG
+655 
-660 SDFSG
+660 
-665 GQRQRLEIARALV
+665 
-678 KDPSVLI
+678 
-685 MDEATS
+685 
-691 ALDVMTEQKVMEAVR
+691 
-706 RRGMTCVVIAHRLST
+706 
-721 IRDADEIIMLERGV
+721 
-735 IKERG
+735 
-740 THEELMAADGA
+740 
-751 YAALLR
+751 AALLCR
-757 ADEAGASPMKQ
+757 KRRMPG
-768 ESAEQADAQKGE
+768 G

>member
-1 MKNIKRVPV
+1 
-10 VLQMEAVE
+10 
-18 CGAASLAMI
+18 
-27 LAYYKRFIPLE
+27 
-38 KMRIDCNV
+38 
-46 TRDGSLAK
+46 
-54 YIVKAAAKHGL
+54 
-65 EAKAYKMD
+65 
-73 PEQIRQR
+73 
-80 QDFPMIIHWNFNH
+80 MIIHWNFNH

-122 DRSFTGIALCFQQ
+122 DRSFTGIALCFRP
-135 GEAFERTGMP
+135 GEAFERIGMP

-152 KKMCRGQKSAFVF
+152 KKMCRGQKAAFVF
-165 IVVLGAAYSLL
+165 VIVLGAVYSLL

-194 GSPEWLPALLL
+194 GSPEWLPPLLL
-205 AMLAAGVGMFLTGSL
+205 AMLATGTGMLLAGGL
-220 QVLFARRLQ
+220 QVLFAKRLQ

-268 EIISLFFERILPAF
+268 EIISLFFERILPAL

-305 AAVAGVLQLLAALL
+305 AAAAGILQLLAALL

-391 LMSGLSNGII
+391 LMAGLSNGII
-401 LILGIYAVFEGRQTI
+401 LILGIYAVFEGKQTI

-463 LTGGAALSGSDV
+463 LSGGAALPETE
-475 LSGKKDDP
+475 KDS
-483 LPGSD
+483 LPGGAA
-488 VLPETKDDP
+488 LPETENDS
-497 LPEGNI
+497 LPGGAV
-503 LSGTENSPLPE
+503 LSE
-514 TGDAGRLTG
+514 TGNTGRLTG

-543 EFSMEAEP
+543 SFSMEAEP

-565 STVTKLLCGLYP
+565 STVAKLLCGLYP
-577 CASGEVLYDDVRL
+577 CASGAVLYDDVRL

-665 GQRQRLEIARALV
+665 GQRQRMEIARALV

-691 ALDVMTEQKVMEAVR
+691 ALDVMTEQKVMDAVR

-721 IRDADEIIMLERGV
+721 IRDADEIIMLECGV

-757 ADEAGASPMKQ
+757 ADEEGASPIKQ
-768 ESAEQADAQKGE
+768 ESAEQADVQKGE

>member
-1 MKNIKRVPV
+1 MENVKRVPV

-54 YIVKAAAKHGL
+54 YIVKAAAKHEL

-99 FRGTDA
+99 FCGTDA

-122 DRSFTGIALCFQQ
+122 DRSFTGIALCFRP
-135 GEAFERTGMP
+135 GEAFERIGMP

-152 KKMCRGQKSAFVF
+152 KKMCRGQKAAFVF
-165 IVVLGAAYSLL
+165 VIVLGAVYSLL

-205 AMLAAGVGMFLTGSL
+205 AMLATGTGMLLAGGL
-220 QVLFARRLQ
+220 QVLFAKRLQ

-268 EIISLFFERILPAF
+268 EIISLFFERILPAL

-305 AAVAGVLQLLAALL
+305 AAVAGALQLLAALL

-391 LMSGLSNGII
+391 LMAGLSNGII
-401 LILGIYAVFEGRQTI
+401 LILGIYAVFEGQQTI

-463 LTGGAALSGSDV
+463 LLGGAA
-475 LSGKKDDP
+475 

-488 VLPETKDDP
+488 VLPETENDP
-497 LPEGNI
+497 LPG
-503 LSGTENSPLPE
+503 GAALPE
-514 TGDAGRLTG
+514 TENAGRLTG

-543 EFSMEAEP
+543 SFSMEAEP
-551 GKVIALAGGSGSGK
+551 RKVIALAGGSGSGK
-565 STVTKLLCGLYP
+565 STVAKLLCGLYP
-577 CASGEVLYDDVRL
+577 CASGAVLYDDVRL

-665 GQRQRLEIARALV
+665 GQRQRMEIARALV

-691 ALDVMTEQKVMEAVR
+691 ALDVMTEQKVMDAVR

-721 IRDADEIIMLERGV
+721 IRDADEIIMLECGV

-757 ADEAGASPMKQ
+757 ADEEGASPIKQ
-768 ESAEQADAQKGE
+768 ESAEQADVQKGE

>member
-1 MKNIKRVPV
+1 MENVKRVPV

-54 YIVKAAAKHGL
+54 YIVKAAAKHEL
-65 EAKAYKMD
+65 ETKAYKMD

-99 FRGTDA
+99 FRGKDA

-122 DRSFTGIALCFQQ
+122 DRSFTGIALCFRP
-135 GEAFERTGMP
+135 GEAFERIGMP

-152 KKMCRGQKSAFVF
+152 KKMCRGQKEAFVF
-165 IVVLGAAYSLL
+165 VIVLGAVYSLL

-205 AMLAAGVGMFLTGSL
+205 AMLVTGTGMLLAGGL
-220 QVLFARRLQ
+220 QVLFAKRLQ

-268 EIISLFFERILPAF
+268 EIISLFFERILPAL

-305 AAVAGVLQLLAALL
+305 AAAAGILQLLAALL
-319 RARHYGNLGRNLSR
+319 RAHHYGNLGRNLSR

-391 LMSGLSNGII
+391 LMAGFSNGII
-401 LILGIYAVFEGRQTI
+401 LILGIYAVFEGKQTI

-463 LTGGAALSGSDV
+463 LSGGAA
-475 LSGKKDDP
+475 

-488 VLPETKDDP
+488 VLPETENDP
-497 LPEGNI
+497 L
-503 LSGTENSPLPE
+503 SGGAALPE
-514 TGDAGRLTG
+514 TENAGRLTG

-543 EFSMEAEP
+543 SFSMEAEP

-565 STVTKLLCGLYP
+565 STVAKLLCGLYP
-577 CASGEVLYDDVRL
+577 CASGAVLYDDVRL

-665 GQRQRLEIARALV
+665 GQRQRMEIARALV

-691 ALDVMTEQKVMEAVR
+691 ALDVMTEQKVMDAVR

-721 IRDADEIIMLERGV
+721 IRDADEIIMLECGV

-757 ADEAGASPMKQ
+757 ADEEGASPIKQ

>member
-1 MKNIKRVPV
+1 MENVKRVPV

-54 YIVKAAAKHGL
+54 YIVKAAAKHEL
-65 EAKAYKMD
+65 ETKAYKMD

-122 DRSFTGIALCFQQ
+122 DRSFTGIALCFRP
-135 GEAFERTGMP
+135 GEAFERIGMP

-152 KKMCRGQKSAFVF
+152 KKMCRGQKAAFVF
-165 IVVLGAAYSLL
+165 VIVLGAVYSLL

-205 AMLAAGVGMFLTGSL
+205 AMLVTGTGMLLAGGL
-220 QVLFARRLQ
+220 QVLFAKRLQ

-268 EIISLFFERILPAF
+268 EIISLFFERILPAL

-305 AAVAGVLQLLAALL
+305 AAVAGTLQLLAALL

-391 LMSGLSNGII
+391 LMAGLSNGII
-401 LILGIYAVFEGRQTI
+401 LILGIYAVFEGQQTI

-463 LTGGAALSGSDV
+463 LSGGAALPETENDS
-475 LSGKKDDP
+475 
-483 LPGSD
+483 LPGGAALPETENDSLPGGA
-488 VLPETKDDP
+488 VLPET
-497 LPEGNI
+497 GN
-503 LSGTENSPLPE
+503 T
-514 TGDAGRLTG
+514 GRLTG

-543 EFSMEAEP
+543 SFSMEAEP

-565 STVTKLLCGLYP
+565 STVAKLLCGLYP
-577 CASGEVLYDDVRL
+577 CASGAVLYDDVRL

-665 GQRQRLEIARALV
+665 GQRQRMEIARALV

-691 ALDVMTEQKVMEAVR
+691 ALDVMTEQKVMDAVR

-757 ADEAGASPMKQ
+757 ADEEGASPIKQ

>member
-1 MKNIKRVPV
+1 MENVKRVPV

-54 YIVKAAAKHGL
+54 YIVKAAAKHEL
-65 EAKAYKMD
+65 ETKAYKMD

-122 DRSFTGIALCFQQ
+122 DRSFTGIALCFRP
-135 GEAFERTGMP
+135 GEAFERIGMP

-152 KKMCRGQKSAFVF
+152 KKMCRGQKAAFVF
-165 IVVLGAAYSLL
+165 VIVLGAVYSLL

-205 AMLAAGVGMFLTGSL
+205 AMLVTGTGMLLAGGL
-220 QVLFARRLQ
+220 QVLFAKRLQ

-268 EIISLFFERILPAF
+268 EIISLFFERILPAL

-305 AAVAGVLQLLAALL
+305 AAVAGTLQLLAALL

-391 LMSGLSNGII
+391 LMAGLSNGII
-401 LILGIYAVFEGRQTI
+401 LILGIYAVFEGQQTI

-463 LTGGAALSGSDV
+463 LSGGAALPETENDS
-475 LSGKKDDP
+475 
-483 LPGSD
+483 LPGGA
-488 VLPETKDDP
+488 VLPET
-497 LPEGNI
+497 GN
-503 LSGTENSPLPE
+503 T
-514 TGDAGRLTG
+514 GRLTG

-543 EFSMEAEP
+543 SFSMEAEP

-565 STVTKLLCGLYP
+565 STVAKLLCGLYP
-577 CASGEVLYDDVRL
+577 CASGAVLYDDVRL

-665 GQRQRLEIARALV
+665 GQRQRMEIARALV

-691 ALDVMTEQKVMEAVR
+691 ALDVMTEQKVMDAVR

-757 ADEAGASPMKQ
+757 ADEEGASPIKQ

>member
-1 MKNIKRVPV
+1 MKNVKRVPV

-54 YIVKAAAKHGL
+54 YIVKAAAKHEL

-122 DRSFTGIALCFQQ
+122 DRSFTGIALCFRP
-135 GEAFERTGMP
+135 GEAFERIGMP

-152 KKMCRGQKSAFVF
+152 KKMCRGQKAAFVF
-165 IVVLGAAYSLL
+165 VIVLGAVYSLL

-205 AMLAAGVGMFLTGSL
+205 AMLVTGTGMLLAGGL
-220 QVLFARRLQ
+220 QVLFAKRLQ

-268 EIISLFFERILPAF
+268 EIISLFFERILPAL
-282 MEVILMLCLY
+282 MEVILMFCLY

-305 AAVAGVLQLLAALL
+305 AAAAGILQLLAALL
-319 RARHYGNLGRNLSR
+319 RARYYGNLGRNLSR

-374 ARLELE
+374 VRLELE

-391 LMSGLSNGII
+391 LMAGLSNGII
-401 LILGIYAVFEGRQTI
+401 LILGIYAVFEGQQTI

-444 EMKGNVERVQDVL
+444 EMKGN
-457 EYEDDP
+457 EDDP
-463 LTGGAALSGSDV
+463 LSGGAAL
-475 LSGKKDDP
+475 
-483 LPGSD
+483 
-488 VLPETKDDP
+488 PET
-497 LPEGNI
+497 
-503 LSGTENSPLPE
+503 EN
-514 TGDAGRLTG
+514 AGRLTG

-543 EFSMEAEP
+543 SFSMEAEP

-565 STVTKLLCGLYP
+565 STVAKLLCGLYP
-577 CASGEVLYDDVRL
+577 CASGAVLYDDVRL
-590 EELDIRLLRRSVAVV
+590 EELDIQLLRRSVAVV

-665 GQRQRLEIARALV
+665 GQRQRMEIARALV

-691 ALDVMTEQKVMEAVR
+691 ALDVMTEQKVMDAVR

-721 IRDADEIIMLERGV
+721 IRDADEIIMLECGV

-757 ADEAGASPMKQ
+757 ADEEGASPIKQ
-768 ESAEQADAQKGE
+768 ESAEQADVQKGE

>member
-1 MKNIKRVPV
+1 MENVKRVPV

-54 YIVKAAAKHGL
+54 YIVRAAAKHEL
-65 EAKAYKMD
+65 ETKAYKMD

-122 DRSFTGIALCFQQ
+122 DRSFTGIALCFRP
-135 GEAFERTGMP
+135 GEAFERIGMP

-152 KKMCRGQKSAFVF
+152 KKMCRGQKAAFVF
-165 IVVLGAAYSLL
+165 VIVLGAVYSLL

-205 AMLAAGVGMFLTGSL
+205 AMLVTGTGMLLAGGL
-220 QVLFARRLQ
+220 QVLFAKRLQ

-268 EIISLFFERILPAF
+268 EIISLFFERILPAL
-282 MEVILMLCLY
+282 MEVILMFCLY

-305 AAVAGVLQLLAALL
+305 AVAAGILQLLAALL

-391 LMSGLSNGII
+391 LMAGFSNGII
-401 LILGIYAVFEGRQTI
+401 LILGIYAVFEGKQTI

-463 LTGGAALSGSDV
+463 LSGGAA
-475 LSGKKDDP
+475 

-488 VLPETKDDP
+488 VLPETENDP
-497 LPEGNI
+497 L
-503 LSGTENSPLPE
+503 SGGAALPE
-514 TGDAGRLTG
+514 TENAGRLTG

-543 EFSMEAEP
+543 SFSMEAEP

-565 STVTKLLCGLYP
+565 STVAKLLCGLYP
-577 CASGEVLYDDVRL
+577 CASGAVLYDDVRL

-665 GQRQRLEIARALV
+665 GQRQRMEIARALV

-691 ALDVMTEQKVMEAVR
+691 ALDVMTEQKVMDAVR

-721 IRDADEIIMLERGV
+721 IRDADEIIMLECGV

-757 ADEAGASPMKQ
+757 ADEEGASPIKQ

>member
-1 MKNIKRVPV
+1 MENVKRVPV

-54 YIVKAAAKHGL
+54 YIVKAAAKHEL
-65 EAKAYKMD
+65 ETKAYKMD

-122 DRSFTGIALCFQQ
+122 DRSFTGIALCFRP
-135 GEAFERTGMP
+135 GEAFERIGMP

-152 KKMCRGQKSAFVF
+152 KKMCRGQKAAFVF
-165 IVVLGAAYSLL
+165 VIVLGAVYSLL

-205 AMLAAGVGMFLTGSL
+205 AMLVTGTGMLLAGGL
-220 QVLFARRLQ
+220 QVLFAKRLQ

-268 EIISLFFERILPAF
+268 EIISLFFERILPAL

-305 AAVAGVLQLLAALL
+305 AAAAGILQLLAALL
-319 RARHYGNLGRNLSR
+319 RAHHYGNLGRNLSR

-391 LMSGLSNGII
+391 LMAGFSNGII
-401 LILGIYAVFEGRQTI
+401 LILGIYAVFEGKQTI

-463 LTGGAALSGSDV
+463 LSGGAA
-475 LSGKKDDP
+475 

-488 VLPETKDDP
+488 VLPETENDP
-497 LPEGNI
+497 L
-503 LSGTENSPLPE
+503 SGGAALPE
-514 TGDAGRLTG
+514 TENAGRLTG

-543 EFSMEAEP
+543 SFSMEAEP

-565 STVTKLLCGLYP
+565 STVAKLLCGLYP
-577 CASGEVLYDDVRL
+577 CASGAVLYDDVRL

-665 GQRQRLEIARALV
+665 GQRQRMEIARALV

-691 ALDVMTEQKVMEAVR
+691 ALDVMTEQKVMDAVR

-721 IRDADEIIMLERGV
+721 IRDADEIIMLECGV

-757 ADEAGASPMKQ
+757 ADEEGASPIKQ

>member
-1 MKNIKRVPV
+1 MENVKRVPV

-54 YIVKAAAKHGL
+54 YIVKAAAKHEL

-122 DRSFTGIALCFQQ
+122 DRSFTGIALCFRP
-135 GEAFERTGMP
+135 GEAFERIGMP

-152 KKMCRGQKSAFVF
+152 KKMCRGQKAAFVF
-165 IVVLGAAYSLL
+165 VIVLGAVYSLL

-205 AMLAAGVGMFLTGSL
+205 AMLATGTGMFLAGGL
-220 QVLFARRLQ
+220 QVLFAKRLQ

-268 EIISLFFERILPAF
+268 EIISLFFERILPAL

-305 AAVAGVLQLLAALL
+305 AAAAGILQLLAALL

-391 LMSGLSNGII
+391 LMAGLSNGII
-401 LILGIYAVFEGRQTI
+401 LILGIYAVFEGKQTI

-463 LTGGAALSGSDV
+463 LSGGAALPETENDS
-475 LSGKKDDP
+475 
-483 LPGSD
+483 LPGGA
-488 VLPETKDDP
+488 VLPET
-497 LPEGNI
+497 GN
-503 LSGTENSPLPE
+503 T
-514 TGDAGRLTG
+514 GRLTG

-543 EFSMEAEP
+543 SFSMEAEP

-565 STVTKLLCGLYP
+565 STVAKLLCGLYP
-577 CASGEVLYDDVRL
+577 CASGAVLYDDVRL

-665 GQRQRLEIARALV
+665 GQRQRMEIARALV

-691 ALDVMTEQKVMEAVR
+691 ALDVMTEQKVMDAVR

-721 IRDADEIIMLERGV
+721 IRDADEIIMLECGV

-757 ADEAGASPMKQ
+757 ADEEGASPIKQ
-768 ESAEQADAQKGE
+768 ESAEQADVQKGE

>member
-1 MKNIKRVPV
+1 MENVKRVPV

-54 YIVKAAAKHGL
+54 YIVKAAAKHEL
-65 EAKAYKMD
+65 ETKAYKMD

-122 DRSFTGIALCFQQ
+122 DRSFTGIALCFRP
-135 GEAFERTGMP
+135 GEAFERIGMP

-152 KKMCRGQKSAFVF
+152 KKMCRGQKAAFVF
-165 IVVLGAAYSLL
+165 VIVLGAVYSLL

-205 AMLAAGVGMFLTGSL
+205 AMLATGTGMLLAGGL
-220 QVLFARRLQ
+220 QVLFAKRLQ

-268 EIISLFFERILPAF
+268 EIISLFFERILPAL

-305 AAVAGVLQLLAALL
+305 AAVAGILQLLAALL

-391 LMSGLSNGII
+391 LMAGLSNGII
-401 LILGIYAVFEGRQTI
+401 LILGIYAVFEGKQTI

-463 LTGGAALSGSDV
+463 LSGGAA
-475 LSGKKDDP
+475 

-488 VLPETKDDP
+488 VLPET
-497 LPEGNI
+497 
-503 LSGTENSPLPE
+503 EN
-514 TGDAGRLTG
+514 AGRLTG

-543 EFSMEAEP
+543 NFSMEAEP

-565 STVTKLLCGLYP
+565 STVAKLLCGLYP
-577 CASGEVLYDDVRL
+577 CASGAVLYDDVRL

-665 GQRQRLEIARALV
+665 GQRQRMEIARALV

-691 ALDVMTEQKVMEAVR
+691 ALDVMTEQKVMDAVR

-721 IRDADEIIMLERGV
+721 IRDADEIIMLECGV

-757 ADEAGASPMKQ
+757 ADEEGASPIKQ
-768 ESAEQADAQKGE
+768 ESAEQADVQKGE